1 MPTASSTTPAAAGGG
16 QVLEVLGLADGLA
29 PNEVEQQLEPLL
41 RLGAQL
47 KRVGTSPSQLLV
59 CFDSA
64 AAAQGALLMAGLP
77 FQLRPL
83 PTVASSSTE
92 LLPPTS
98 FVQLA
103 PLRDNMLQRSAEHA
117 KSWARQDALRP
128 PGRRPRSVSVPSL
141 LCCLKGLAA
150 MAFPW

>member
-1 MPTASSTTPAAAGGG
+1 MLRCHAWSSTSAAAGGG

-64 AAAQGALLMAGLP
+64 AAAQGGTPHGWPTLSAAALAPSGFP
-77 FQLRPL
+77 F
-83 PTVASSSTE
+83 
-92 LLPPTS
+92 LLHRAATPTS
-98 FVQLA
+98 FIQLA
-103 PLRDNMLQRSAEHA
+103 PLRDDVLQRSAEHA
-117 KSWARQDALRP
+117 KSWARQDAL
-128 PGRRPRSVSVPSL
+128 
-141 LCCLKGLAA
+141 
-150 MAFPW
+150 

>member
-1 MPTASSTTPAAAGGG
+1 M
-16 QVLEVLGLADGLA
+16 LEVLGLPESLA

-47 KRVGTSPSQLLV
+47 KRVGTGPLQLLV

-83 PTVASSSTE
+83 PPPASSSSSTE
-92 LLPPTS
+92 LLPP
-98 FVQLA
+98 
-103 PLRDNMLQRSAEHA
+103 
-117 KSWARQDALRP
+117 P
-128 PGRRPRSVSVPSL
+128 PSSS
-141 LCCLKGLAA
+141 
-150 MAFPW
+150 

>member
-1 MPTASSTTPAAAGGG
+1 MCLEWNDAAAAGGG

-83 PTVASSSTE
+83 PTVASSSNE
-92 LLPPTS
+92 LLPP
-98 FVQLA
+98 
-103 PLRDNMLQRSAEHA
+103 
-117 KSWARQDALRP
+117 P
-128 PGRRPRSVSVPSL
+128 PSSS
-141 LCCLKGLAA
+141 
-150 MAFPW
+150 